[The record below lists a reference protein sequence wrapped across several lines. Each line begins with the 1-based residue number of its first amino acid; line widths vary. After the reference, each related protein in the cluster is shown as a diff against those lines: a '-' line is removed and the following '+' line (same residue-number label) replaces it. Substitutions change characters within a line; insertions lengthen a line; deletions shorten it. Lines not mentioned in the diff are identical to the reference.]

1 MSDWQSAMREA
12 VDRDEQEQLSI
23 DEARTMRRVVLA
35 AVDADAGQRVET
47 VWTHRAMLV
56 VATVVAI
63 ISVGV
68 GAGLRLD
75 LGNGSRQAST
85 TALTADPAPIA
96 SETASVD
103 TPSRQ
108 LQFMTAGG
116 TRIIWVFNQDLNL
129 KATAR

>member
-1 MSDWQSAMREA
+1 MSNWQSAMREA
-12 VDRDEQEQLSI
+12 VDCDEQEQLSI
-23 DEARTMRRVVLA
+23 DEAQTMRRVVLA
-35 AVDADAGQRVET
+35 AVDPDAGQRVET
-47 VWTHRAMLV
+47 VWTRRTMLLA
-56 VATVVAI
+56 ATIVAI
-63 ISVGV
+63 ISVGI

-75 LGNGSRQAST
+75 LGTGSQPAST

-96 SETASVD
+96 SETAGID